1 MKDNIKEMSQ
11 EENNKVKVK
20 NRNRDFR

>member
-11 EENNKVKVK
+11 EENNKAKVK
-20 NRNRDFR
+20 NREKVR